1 MDPTNSIVKDEVSMN
16 ILRLESRLTAATY
29 YLGRLKAVMARI
41 DAPLWRGIVQENDLE
56 SLMTRLNEI
65 PDRVQEWKKS
75 AARGGADVAL
85 SLVRVHCR
93 EVKERNLAALKV
105 ANTKELQ
112 FQSFVET
119 FLEAATRI
127 ADGIDLDEFV
137 APASPP
143 PPEP

>member
-16 ILRLESRLTAATY
+16 ILRLESCLTAATD

-41 DAPLWRGIVQENDLE
+41 DAALWRGVVQENDLE
-56 SLMTRLNEI
+56 SLMARLNEV

-85 SLVRVHCR
+85 ALVRVHCR
-93 EVKERNLAALKV
+93 EVKERKLAALKV

-112 FQSFVET
+112 FQTFMET

-127 ADGIDLDEFV
+127 ADGIDLDEFIV
-137 APASPP
+137 PASQP